1 MAEEDDEKSIAVVKL
16 IPHMITMS
24 ALCFGLF
31 SVRLSIIGNF
41 SQAAVCIIVACIM
54 DAFDG
59 KVARKLNV
67 SSEFGA
73 QIDSLAD
80 FFNFGIA
87 PGFFVYFWKMQY
99 VIDSLKPL
107 SWFPVLLLAICMAI
121 RLARFNVGISSEDP
135 NSPLEKY
142 FFKGCPAPMDA
153 ILVMFPYALEA
164 EFGVVI
170 PPLLVIINTVL
181 AALFAASAIPTITP
195 KKMKI
200 RREYKNIALMFYV
213 LFFIGCLLE
222 LWFTYAVFAL
232 AYLLSVVV
240 GWGLYFKLKKNYES
254 SGNKKR

>member
-1 MAEEDDEKSIAVVKL
+1 
-16 IPHMITMS
+16 
-24 ALCFGLF
+24 
-31 SVRLSIIGNF
+31 
-41 SQAAVCIIVACIM
+41 M

-73 QIDSLAD
+73 QMDSLAD

-99 VIDSLKPL
+99 STESLRPF

-121 RLARFNVGISSEDP
+121 RLARFNTDIGSEDP
-135 NSPLEKY
+135 NSPLVKY

-153 ILVMFPYALEA
+153 IWVIFPYAVET
-164 EFGVVI
+164 EFGIVLS
-170 PPLLVIINTVL
+170 PLLVIVNTILV
-181 AALFAASAIPTITP
+181 ALFAASTIPTITP

-200 RREYKNIALMFYV
+200 KQEYKNLVLVFYV

-222 LWFTYAVFAL
+222 LWFTYTLFTL

-240 GWGLYFKLKKNYES
+240 GWSLYFKFKREYES
-254 SGNKKR
+254 SGSKKHQ